1 MKTKISTN
9 GRIVLPAE
17 IRWRDCIRAGDEFEV
32 ERIAKGEYRLVRV
45 TRVPN
50 EGLVDWL
57 LACPVKGYFVAIE
70 SAGVRLADPRA

>member
-1 MKTKISTN
+1 MKAKISTR

-32 ERIAKGEYRLVRV
+32 ERVAMGEYRLVRV

-57 LACPVKGYFVAIE
+57 FACPVKDYFVAIE
-70 SAGVRLADPRA
+70 SAEVRLTDPQA